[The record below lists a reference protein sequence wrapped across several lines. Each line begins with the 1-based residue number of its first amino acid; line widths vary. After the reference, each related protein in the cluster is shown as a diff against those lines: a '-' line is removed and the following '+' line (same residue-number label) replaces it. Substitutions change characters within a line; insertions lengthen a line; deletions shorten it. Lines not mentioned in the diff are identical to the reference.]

1 MHPCLA
7 FGEVSTSL
15 FILSRSQT
23 VALPAAED
31 EELIEAMLKYFL

>member
-15 FILSRSQT
+15 SILSRANT
-23 VALPAAED
+23 VAHPAAED
-31 EELIEAMLKYFL
+31 EELIEAMLKCFL